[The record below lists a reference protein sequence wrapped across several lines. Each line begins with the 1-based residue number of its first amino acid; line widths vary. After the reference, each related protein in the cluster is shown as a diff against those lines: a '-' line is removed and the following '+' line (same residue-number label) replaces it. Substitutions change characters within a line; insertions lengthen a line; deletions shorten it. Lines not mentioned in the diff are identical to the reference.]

1 MEKQWDRQGQGII
14 AIFKVSNQCV
24 NNITFTVFFFFFFF
38 DYQTI

>member
-14 AIFKVSNQCV
+14 ARYKVSHQCV
-24 NNITFTVFFFFFFF
+24 TTITVTVFFFFFFF